1 MASRSYSAKL
11 ASIWKM
17 SLPLGLEVSM
27 GSVALRRAT
36 PAAWSLSWASTMTSK
51 DRPSLSSL

>member
-1 MASRSYSAKL
+1 MVSRSYSAKE

-17 SLPLGLEVSM
+17 SLPLGVEVSI
-27 GSVALRRAT
+27 GSVELRKPT
-36 PAAWSLSWASTMTSK
+36 PSEASLSWASTMTSS

>member
-1 MASRSYSAKL
+1 MVSRSYSAKL

-27 GSVALRRAT
+27 GSVALFRAT
-36 PAAWSLSWASTMTSK
+36 PEACSLSWASTVTRR
-51 DRPSLSSL
+51 DLPSRSRR